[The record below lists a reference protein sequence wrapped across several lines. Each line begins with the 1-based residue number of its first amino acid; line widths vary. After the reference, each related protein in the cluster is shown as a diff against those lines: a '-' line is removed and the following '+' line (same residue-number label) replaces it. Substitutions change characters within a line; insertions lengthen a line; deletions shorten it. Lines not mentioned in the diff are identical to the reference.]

1 MSRNFYVVP
10 AKAGWDLK
18 TEGAAIAI
26 SHHATREEA
35 VRIGEAAARR
45 QKVEF
50 RIEGEDMAPPPT
62 QPVMPAE
69 PTARGRLRIA
79 FRSGRTVSPRPGDW
93 PIGPT
98 FIPCKR
104 SGICR
109 TACFCAP
116 C

>member
-50 RIEGEDMAPPPT
+50 RIEGEDMPPPT
-62 QPVMPAE
+62 QPVMP
-69 PTARGRLRIA
+69 PSQLRVAA
-79 FRSGRTVSPRPGDW
+79 F
-93 PIGPT
+93 
-98 FIPCKR
+98 
-104 SGICR
+104 
-109 TACFCAP
+109 A
-116 C
+116 